1 MSDIKTK
8 EFVKDDMYPLYWT
21 TPAKGVH
28 LCDTV
33 TSSNETLSIY
43 IGKASGRKRRK
54 ESNRETFISKCVY
67 GLE

>member
-1 MSDIKTK
+1 
-8 EFVKDDMYPLYWT
+8 MYPLYWT